1 MDNGTGQV
9 SLLGATWPIKVTCE
23 FIIRQEVLQL
33 TGDGEYSLR
42 ASAAAIGLCW
52 RHPTIPL
59 KARYARGGFKATV
72 YGGDVYNE
80 LAGVHKLSA
89 QQILEAGLTCILALA
104 DSIPSQEAI
113 DQRADFS
120 TPSQPVESSGDGS
133 ASEVGA
139 S

>member
-33 TGDGEYSLR
+33 TAEGEYSLR

-52 RHPTIPL
+52 RHPKVAL
-59 KARYARGGFKATV
+59 KSRYARGGFKATV

-80 LAGVHKLSA
+80 LVGLGLNA
-89 QQILEAGLTCILALA
+89 QQILDVGLTCIKALA

-120 TPSQPVESSGDGS
+120 SPSQPAESSGDGS
-133 ASEVGA
+133 ANEIGA